1 MATLPQRILSLVG
14 EIQGL
19 TDRQIAT
26 RLLGASSPQQSVN
39 IAARGLANK
48 GQLIR
53 RTREDGLI
61 GNYLNEG
68 NTTPAPQV
76 ANIAPVVAPSKVK
89 AMRRESEFGSLIAR
103 FVESLAANG
112 TEIYNEFSLQHEL
125 GQFLR
130 SEFPG
135 YLVQFERNVT
145 FFAPSKDAFTKREID
160 LVVYS
165 KDKSDLKFAIELKYP
180 RNGQYPEAM
189 YSFCKDIA
197 FAEELN
203 AAGFAHT
210 ALLIFADDPLFY
222 SGPGDGIYGYFRT
235 GHPLTGCIKKPT
247 GAVSQ
252 EVLINGTYIVS
263 WSAVSAKARYA
274 LVEVGANER

>member
-1 MATLPQRILSLVG
+1 MATLPQRILALIG
-14 EIQGL
+14 ETQGL

-26 RLLGASSPQQSVN
+26 RLVGESSPQQSVN

-48 GQLIR
+48 GRLIR

-61 GNYLNEG
+61 GNYLNGG
-68 NTTPAPQV
+68 NTTPPPTA
-76 ANIAPVVAPSKVK
+76 ANIAPAVTPAKVEAMSKK
-89 AMRRESEFGSLIAR
+89 SEFGALIAR
-103 FVESLAANG
+103 FVESVVTG
-112 TEIYNEFSLQHEL
+112 DIEIYNEFSLQHEL
-125 GQFLR
+125 GRFLR
-130 SEFPG
+130 SELPE
-135 YLVQFERNVT
+135 YLVQFERNVS

-203 AAGFAHT
+203 AAGFTHT

-222 SGPGDGIYGYFRT
+222 SGPGDGIYGYFRA
-235 GHPLTGCIKKPT
+235 GQPLTGCIKKPT
-247 GAVSQ
+247 GTVSQ
-252 EVLINGTYIVS
+252 EVPIKGTHIVS
-263 WSAVSAKARYA
+263 WSTVSAKTRYA